1 MIRRLATNIALAA
14 GIALGLG
21 ATAANAGSED
31 GNFMIRL
38 QGTYL
43 DLRDHTKSATSS
55 NLGDIK
61 ALGYST
67 EASNSVLPTATLTYF
82 LTKNIAAE
90 LFCCFAKTG
99 VDLMSSGTKVGEAAT
114 TWVFPPIVTLQYH
127 FTGMGAIK
135 PYVGAGFQYIH
146 YFSSKT
152 GDNIL
157 GADGVKFK
165 DSFGP
170 ALQAGVD
177 VSLGGGW
184 YLNADVKKT
193 WLDTTAS
200 FTNATTLGLGQVDV
214 KHSLDP
220 LTISFG
226 VGYRFNLE
234 DLLGGRRASYEPMK

>member
-1 MIRRLATNIALAA
+1 MIRRLVTNLAIAA
-14 GIALGLG
+14 GLVVGLG
-21 ATAANAGSED
+21 AATASAGSED

-43 DLRDHTKSATSS
+43 DLRDKTKSATSS
-55 NLGDIK
+55 TLGDIK
-61 ALGYST
+61 ALGYTT

-82 LTKNIAAE
+82 FNKNFAAE
-90 LFCCFAKTG
+90 LFCCFAKAD
-99 VDLMSSGTKVGEAAT
+99 VDLLSNGNKLGEAAT

-152 GDNIL
+152 GDNVL
-157 GADGVKFK
+157 AADSVSFK

-170 ALQAGVD
+170 ALQAGID

-184 YLNADVKKT
+184 YLNADVKKS
-193 WLDTTAS
+193 WLDTKVNFS
-200 FTNATTLGLGQVDV
+200 NAQTLGPHDVAV
-214 KHSLDP
+214 KHALDP
-220 LTISFG
+220 LTVSLGI
-226 VGYRFNLE
+226 GYRFNLE
-234 DLLGGRRASYEPMK
+234 DLLGGRRATSLK